1 MQTRSERHNQGQIIV
16 SAALLLTVLV
26 SFMGLAVDVGYMV
39 DYRRRMTAAADG
51 AAVAAAWEV
60 KRNSNADAVAVAR
73 QAATA
78 NGFTHGTNGI
88 TVKVN
93 RPPLSGDYVGKKRYV
108 EVLINQPRPTF
119 FLRVLNIKSTTVAAR
134 AVAGSEEGIGCIYV
148 LDQKADQAFVA
159 SGAASVNAP
168 TCSIYVNST
177 SSRAMVVSG
186 GACVTAQS
194 INITGSGSVLCANP
208 NPHVR
213 VPPVA
218 DPFANLQAP
227 PVTGCAANAKPVSIS
242 GRKTTLSPGIYCG
255 GIVITGGAN
264 VTFKPGLYRI
274 KNGLTISASAASG
287 TGVTFYIDSGATTI
301 SGGSS
306 VVKFSAPTSG
316 PWEGIL
322 FFQNRANAWQATFS
336 GGGNLG
342 LEGTLYFRS
351 AQVQY
356 AGGTA
361 TNAAYTVI
369 VSSILKFTG
378 PSALN
383 GYYAGL
389 GTGDPVKKPTLVE

>member
-1 MQTRSERHNQGQIIV
+1 MQTRSEQHSQGQIVV

-60 KRNSNADAVAVAR
+60 KRNSNADAVTAAR
-73 QAATA
+73 RAATD
-78 NGFTHGTNGI
+78 NGFTHGTKGI
-88 TVKVN
+88 TVTVN

-108 EVLINQPRPTF
+108 EVLIKQPRPTF

-194 INITGSGSVLCANP
+194 INITGSGSVRCASP
-208 NPHVR
+208 NPLVR

-218 DPFANLQAP
+218 DPFADLQAP
-227 PVTGCAANAKPVSIS
+227 PMTGCTYSSTVSIS
-242 GRKTTLSPGIYCG
+242 GRKTALSPGIYCG
-255 GIVITGGAN
+255 GIVLSGGAS
-264 VTFKPGLYRI
+264 VTFNPGLYRI

-287 TGVTFYIDSGATTI
+287 TGVTFYIDSGKTTI
-301 SGGSS
+301 SGGTS
-306 VVKFSAPTSG
+306 VVQFSAPTSG

-322 FFQNRANAWQATFS
+322 FFQNRTNVSKATFS
-336 GGGNLG
+336 GGGSLK
-342 LEGTLYFRS
+342 LEGVLYFPS
-351 AQVQY
+351 ALMEY
-356 AGGTA
+356 SGGTA
-361 TNAAYTVI
+361 NGTNYTVI
-369 VSSILKFTG
+369 VSRTLKFTG